1 MSIASRAARLSLL
14 TLAVGTACVV
24 PALAQEGP
32 ADTSEPPIGTMSAD
46 LPPGCEQYA
55 GTINVRERRL
65 NRDSYLHQMS
75 NAPTCSPH
83 GPVLGTMKKGSTFRV
98 YYADRREPLW
108 CYGYSVQLARKGYML
123 CEAYD

>member
-1 MSIASRAARLSLL
+1 MSIASRMGRLSLIACAI
-14 TLAVGTACVV
+14 AVASVV
-24 PALAQEGP
+24 PAVAQESSTASGDP
-32 ADTSEPPIGTMSAD
+32 QFGTMSAD

-65 NRDSYLHQMS
+65 NRNSYLHQMS
-75 NAPTCSPH
+75 NAPKCSPH
-83 GPVLGTMKKGSTFRV
+83 GPNLGTMKTGSTFRV
-98 YYADRREPLW
+98 YYADRREPQW